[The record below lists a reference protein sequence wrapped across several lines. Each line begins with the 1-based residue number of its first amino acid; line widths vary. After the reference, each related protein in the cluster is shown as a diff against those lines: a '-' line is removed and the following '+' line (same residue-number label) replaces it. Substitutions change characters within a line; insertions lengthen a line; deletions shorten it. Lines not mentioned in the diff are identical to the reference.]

1 MNTKMIVMLTYNDKT
16 VKNALELFEECKNIP
31 IEYLGFKNILLPNV

>member
-16 VKNALELFEECKNIP
+16 VKNAIELFEDCKNLSV
-31 IEYLGFKNILLPNV
+31 EH